1 MGNPPRL
8 ESSALRERFSKLSEA
23 SRRINESL
31 EFHSVLQYVVDSAC
45 ELTCARY
52 GGITVLD
59 DAGRFEEFVTSGL
72 TPEERLML
80 AQLPESAPLFTHLN
94 GVDETLWIDD
104 LPGYMQSIGMAQWRP
119 PVAVRSLLVAPIRN
133 GGVRMGSI
141 YLTNGEDSREFA
153 HEDEEL
159 LVLFASQAALVI
171 ANARRYRDEQR
182 ARADLEALVN
192 TSPVGVVV
200 FDATTGA
207 PVSYNRETLRIID
220 GLRDQDSP
228 PEQIMEILSLRRMDG
243 REVSLEDSPWRRG

>member
-1 MGNPPRL
+1 METQWLRDRL
-8 ESSALRERFSKLSEA
+8 TELSAA

-31 EFHSVLQYVVDSAC
+31 DFHSVLQDVVDSAP
-45 ELTCARY
+45 ELTNARY

-59 DAGRFEEFVTSGL
+59 DTGMVDEFVTSGL

-80 AQLPESAPLFTHLN
+80 ARLPGSAPLFRHLN
-94 GVDETLWIDD
+94 EVDEALWIDD
-104 LPGYMQSIGMAQWRP
+104 LPGYLRSLGMAQWRP

-133 GGVRMGSI
+133 GGVRIGSI
-141 YLTNGEDSREFA
+141 YLTNGEESSEFA
-153 HEDEEL
+153 REDEES

-182 ARADLEALVN
+182 AMADLEALVN

-207 PVSYNRETLRIID
+207 PVSYNQETLRIID
-220 GLRDQDSP
+220 GLRDPDRP

-243 REVSLEDSPWRRG
+243 REVTLEESRWRIS